1 MCFVLGA
8 YSLSGFWACS
18 FWKLCMPIQNDFITN
33 RLPMQEAKQPLFC
46 CMLQIDSEFVFIREW
61 MRILFYARISLNVFP
76 SGILRIIKITICTLE
91 IYPLLKMNGKANEE
105 IFIKKKL
112 INELK

>member
-1 MCFVLGA
+1 
-8 YSLSGFWACS
+8 
-18 FWKLCMPIQNDFITN
+18 
-33 RLPMQEAKQPLFC
+33 
-46 CMLQIDSEFVFIREW
+46 